1 MTLYTLV
8 RIQSGKEIV
17 YMTDSL
23 PKVKAR
29 KKALE
34 QSQRWQRTNYSI
46 RPANADE
53 LKYRRPPSFNFDP
66 SGDAGSKKYRNRK
79 AKAKRIKQKNPR
91 KIVQEQSIEPNLKEE
106 NEDQ

>member
-1 MTLYTLV
+1 MTTLHTLV
-8 RIQSGKEIV
+8 RTHGGKETV

-34 QSQRWQRTNYSI
+34 QSQRGQRMNYSI
-46 RPANADE
+46 RPALPEE

-66 SGDAGSKKYRNRK
+66 SGDAGSDKYLRRK

-91 KIVQEQSIEPNLKEE
+91 NRIKPTSEST
-106 NEDQ
+106 

>member
-1 MTLYTLV
+1 MTTLYTLV
-8 RIQSGKEIV
+8 KTQSGKETV
-17 YMTDSL
+17 YMTDVL

-34 QSQRWQRTNYSI
+34 QSQRGQRPNYSI
-46 RPANADE
+46 RPAHPEE

-66 SGDAGSKKYRNRK
+66 SGDAGSSKYLHRK

-91 KIVQEQSIEPNLKEE
+91 NRLKPESE
-106 NEDQ
+106 IT

>member
-1 MTLYTLV
+1 MTTLYTLV
-8 RIQSGKEIV
+8 KIQSGKETV
-17 YMTDSL
+17 YMTDAL

-34 QSQRWQRTNYSI
+34 QSQRGQRTNYSI
-46 RPANADE
+46 RPANPDE

-66 SGDAGSKKYRNRK
+66 SGDAGSRKYVSRK

-91 KIVQEQSIEPNLKEE
+91 NRIKE
-106 NEDQ
+106 NEIKES

>member
-1 MTLYTLV
+1 MTTLYTLV
-8 RIQSGKEIV
+8 KIQSGKETV
-17 YMTDSL
+17 YMTDVF

-34 QSQRWQRTNYSI
+34 QSQRGQRSNYSI
-46 RPANADE
+46 RAALPEE

-66 SGDAGSKKYRNRK
+66 SGDAGSKKYLSRK

-91 KIVQEQSIEPNLKEE
+91 NKTKE
-106 NEDQ
+106 D